1 MVAFG
6 SANATE
12 GVVVEEDAAIEEV
25 VVTARAEL
33 LGFREAYANN
43 TVDAE
48 ALQADNSMVDAL
60 SRINRLPGVNVTQG
74 DAVGGNDW
82 STRIYI
88 RGMSNGTDTAQIGYM
103 VDGMPNGDSVYGGGQ
118 KPGTFVD
125 NENIATVQ
133 VGQNSAD
140 IGSASN
146 SALGGTIRYV
156 TTAPADHRRLRLDYT
171 GGEYALQRLFLR
183 VDSGELKP
191 GLASYLSVSDSRLQS
206 WIGTGA
212 GRFDHQHVDLK
223 VVKASATGTTATLKA
238 SWNYRNEN
246 DYNSITLADFRAN
259 PKSDGLLDDF
269 DIHTAGIWRPAW
281 GGTRWDTAAALE
293 VQRRNLGKG
302 SGAFAFTPYYHRQRG
317 WGWWVPP
324 YRIATLDGNVEGDNA
339 VREYYRGTFGRDAG
353 GGLLPAPAT
362 RVAHLPCLLGFY
374 RADTVDY
381 ALAEGFD
388 CVGAER
394 IASRRR
400 SGYWNERFGVT
411 GETRHVV
418 RRHTLT
424 VGGWLERQDRANN
437 RQWFDL
443 DRRDPGTLSPA
454 LSALHWTHFDRRF
467 ETTSQRFFV
476 QDRLDL
482 GRLQFTA
489 GLVYH
494 AVETR
499 YASRLD
505 ARQRRQSRAEWL
517 PKLGA
522 VYGWREDAELFA
534 SYSRNVLMLADDLLA
549 AGTTRHLRPELSNNI
564 DVGVRWNGSRGGFAM
579 QLFAQRFD
587 GRLGAVNL
595 AAVGGDLYL
604 QGAIE
609 ILNVGGVDSRGFELA
624 ASFDVWQTL
633 TAYGAYSYLD
643 ASYTDAVPAEG
654 IVAGNRLVNAPKSQW
669 FGELVWRPTAA
680 WRLALNA
687 KVVGERPAD
696 LANAEVVPAYAL
708 IGLNGQYELT
718 AWRSVER
725 AIVQFNASN
734 LANERYLSA
743 PDGDQGGT
751 FFLGPARLLSVA
763 LRVEF

>member
-1 MVAFG
+1 M
-6 SANATE
+6 
-12 GVVVEEDAAIEEV
+12 EEDAAIEEV

-133 VGQNSAD
+133 VGQNTAD

-171 GGEYALQRLFLR
+171 GGDYALQRLFLR
-183 VDSGELKP
+183 ADSGELKP

-293 VQRRNLGKG
+293 VQRRNLDKG

-324 YRIATLDGNVEGDNA
+324 YRIATLDGSVEGDNA

-494 AVETR
+494 AVEDTLRLAARCDAASAIARRMASETGCGLRLAGRRRVVRQLLAQRAHASGRPVGGRHDPPFASGVVEQHRCRRTLERFAGRVRHAVVRAAFRRSARSGQSGRGGWRLVLAGR
-499 YASRLD
+499 YRNP
-505 ARQRRQSRAEWL
+505 QRRRLSTAAASSWRRPSTFGRRSPRTAPIRTWTRATRTRCQRRASSPATAWSTRRRVNGSASWFGDRRT
-517 PKLGA
+517 LG
-522 VYGWREDAELFA
+522 GWR
-534 SYSRNVLMLADDLLA
+534 
-549 AGTTRHLRPELSNNI
+549 
-564 DVGVRWNGSRGGFAM
+564 
-579 QLFAQRFD
+579 
-587 GRLGAVNL
+587 
-595 AAVGGDLYL
+595 
-604 QGAIE
+604 
-609 ILNVGGVDSRGFELA
+609 
-624 ASFDVWQTL
+624 
-633 TAYGAYSYLD
+633 
-643 ASYTDAVPAEG
+643 
-654 IVAGNRLVNAPKSQW
+654 
-669 FGELVWRPTAA
+669 
-680 WRLALNA
+680 
-687 KVVGERPAD
+687 
-696 LANAEVVPAYAL
+696 
-708 IGLNGQYELT
+708 
-718 AWRSVER
+718 
-725 AIVQFNASN
+725 
-734 LANERYLSA
+734 
-743 PDGDQGGT
+743 
-751 FFLGPARLLSVA
+751 
-763 LRVEF
+763 